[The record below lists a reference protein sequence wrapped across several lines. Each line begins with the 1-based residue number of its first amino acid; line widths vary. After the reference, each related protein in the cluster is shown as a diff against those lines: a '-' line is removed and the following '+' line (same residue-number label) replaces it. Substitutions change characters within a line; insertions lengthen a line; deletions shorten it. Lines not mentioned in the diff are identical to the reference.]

1 MPSYLIKIILVSTQ
15 GVLYV
20 TWDFRIFLLHICLM
34 QSASMV
40 QAEDSW
46 SSHKLLQMPD
56 CPRAVLWRL
65 FVHEVRFFFRL
76 ISHFSVNCGLVLLL
90 DRIKHRVINYIYEC
104 GHK

>member
-1 MPSYLIKIILVSTQ
+1 
-15 GVLYV
+15 
-20 TWDFRIFLLHICLM
+20 M

-90 DRIKHRVINYIYEC
+90 DRVKHRVINHTIKPFFLFSNDMHVNGLGACFLLTILIVYMQ
-104 GHK
+104 